1 MRRWTCCLAFLK
13 VFFGGGWS
21 LCTSLSVVARSCV
34 YVCVCEWGRS
44 ANATHQC
51 PAPTQVGGVL
61 VVGFSARALSLG
73 VTPTQVGGVC
83 VCVCGQ
89 VSRARML
96 ASTSFFSSSSG
107 GGGREGRE
115 GRRGGGGGAHDM
127 PVAHNKKKKKDYRD
141 SLVHGWF

>member
-83 VCVCGQ
+83 VCVC
-89 VSRARML
+89 VDRSAERECSRQL
-96 ASTSFFSSSSG
+96 LFFLLLRVEEGERGERGEG
-107 GGGREGRE
+107 GGGWG
-115 GRRGGGGGAHDM
+115 
-127 PVAHNKKKKKDYRD
+127 P
-141 SLVHGWF
+141 